1 MDICTSTYIIVI
13 SGNYP
18 KMKIPKIKGIID
30 RRILIN
36 YQVDKE
42 VLENYLPKP
51 FKPKLVN
58 GKGIAGICLIRLKE
72 IRPIGFPKQIGISSE
87 NGAHR
92 IAVEWNENGQPKE
105 GVYIPRRDTSS
116 KLNSLA
122 GGTIFPGIHHLAEFT
137 VNESDGDYNVA
148 FVSDDKTSLSI
159 EASETDHWN
168 EESVFENLNGVSDFF
183 KNGSIGYSPDKND
196 FDGLE
201 LKAYNWKVSLL
212 DVKKVRSSFFEN
224 TDVFPK
230 GSVKFDNALL
240 MKDIEHEW
248 IGLKKIKL

>member
-1 MDICTSTYIIVI
+1 M
-13 SGNYP
+13 
-18 KMKIPKIKGIID
+18 
-30 RRILIN
+30 LIN

-42 VLENYLPKP
+42 ILENYLPKP

-72 IRPIGFPKQIGISSE
+72 IRPQGFPKQIGISSE

-92 IAVEWNENGQPKE
+92 IAVEWSENGKLKE

-116 KLNSLA
+116 KLNALV
-122 GGTIFPGIHHLAEFT
+122 GGRIFPGVHHHAEFT
-137 VNESDGDYNVA
+137 VNESDGNYHVE
-148 FVSDDKTSLSI
+148 FVSNDQTSLSI
-159 EASETDHWN
+159 EASETVHWN
-168 EESVFENLNGVSDFF
+168 EESVFENLNCVSDFF
-183 KNGSIGYSPDKND
+183 EHGSIGYSPDKND

-212 DVKKVRSSFFEN
+212 EVKKVQSSFFEN
-224 TDVFPK
+224 ENIFPK

-240 MKDIEHEW
+240 MKNIEHEW
-248 IGLKKIKL
+248 IGLEKIKTAKAL

>member
-1 MDICTSTYIIVI
+1 
-13 SGNYP
+13 
-18 KMKIPKIKGIID
+18 MKIPRIKGIID

-36 YQVDKE
+36 YQIDKE

-72 IRPIGFPKQIGISSE
+72 IRPKGLPKQIGISSE

-92 IAVEWNENGQPKE
+92 IAVEWTENGKQKE

-116 KLNSLA
+116 CLNSLA
-122 GGTIFPGIHHLAEFT
+122 GGKIFPGIHHLADFT
-137 VNESDGDYNVA
+137 VNEKDGTYEVGFISNDQ
-148 FVSDDKTSLSI
+148 TSLSI
-159 EASETDHWN
+159 KAKETNTWN
-168 EESVFENLNGVSDFF
+168 NESVFDNLKCVSDFF
-183 KNGSIGYSPDKND
+183 ENGAVGYSPEEND

-201 LKAYNWKVSLL
+201 LKAYNWEVSLL
-212 DVKKVRSSFFEN
+212 EVEHVKSSFFEN
-224 TDVFPK
+224 ENIFPK

-240 MKDIEHEW
+240 MRDIEHEW
-248 IGLKKIKL
+248 IGLKKIKKASN

>member
-1 MDICTSTYIIVI
+1 
-13 SGNYP
+13 
-18 KMKIPKIKGIID
+18 MKTPKIKGIID

-72 IRPIGFPKQIGISSE
+72 IRPKGLPKQFGISSE

-92 IAVEWNENGQPKE
+92 IAVEWTKNGDLKE

-116 KLNSLA
+116 RLNSLA
-122 GGTIFPGIHHLAEFT
+122 GGTIFPGIHHLAKFT
-137 VNESDGDYNVA
+137 INETDGNYKVA
-148 FVSDDKTSLSI
+148 FISDDQTSLSI
-159 EASETDHWN
+159 EAKETDKWN
-168 EESVFENLNGVSDFF
+168 EESVFENLNCVSDFL
-183 KNGSIGYSPDKND
+183 KKGSVGYSPDEND
-196 FDGLE
+196 FEGLE
-201 LKAYNWKVSLL
+201 LKVHNWKVSLL
-212 DVKKVRSSFFEN
+212 DVNKVKSSFFE
-224 TDVFPK
+224 DEAIFPK

-240 MKDIEHEW
+240 MKDIDHEW
-248 IGLKKIKL
+248 IGLGKIKATTNNI